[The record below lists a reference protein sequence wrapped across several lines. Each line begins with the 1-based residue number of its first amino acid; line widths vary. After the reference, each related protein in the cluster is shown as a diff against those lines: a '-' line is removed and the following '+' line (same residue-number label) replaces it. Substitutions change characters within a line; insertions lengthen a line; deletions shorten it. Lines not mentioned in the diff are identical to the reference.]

1 MDKIGFDKLCDIAL
15 GIKVTKDSK
24 KPIII
29 SK

>member
-1 MDKIGFDKLCDIAL
+1 MDIKGFDKLCEIAQ
-15 GIKVTKDSK
+15 GIKVTKDAK